1 MEMSDPFPA
10 KTALHPGGNPVP
22 TKHLDG
28 WAPKVDPD
36 GIKEHLLP
44 LLEFE
49 PQIV

>member
-10 KTALHPGGNPVP
+10 KTALPPPPQPAEHYA
-22 TKHLDG
+22 G

-36 GIKEHLLP
+36 SFKEYLLS